1 MQITER
7 YRQSAEGDFSEGPAM
22 KAIRRLGLS
31 PAERGDTTGVSG
43 SPDILELDDGSF
55 AVIGVDITDE
65 LGLQPLHDARCAPD
79 ERIVRLTRQT
89 LLAAS
94 RDIPAE

>member
-7 YRQSAEGDFSEGPAM
+7 YRQSAEGDFSEGQAM